1 MANLRLDKLT
11 HSRMIDV
18 DTFEVKHEVKW
29 NSVENNIE
37 IVEDR
42 DIQIDTDIKDE
53 QFLIN
58 VSAFAGRKPFSS
70 DTELAFVNTFIDE
83 AYVAVTSRWV
93 HLKDAPLSFFQKTK
107 KVNLMFARLV
117 ALCLRT
123 SAAISGK
130 KYELDKLYMRINL
143 EKKKVMNYFRNIK
156 YDPVPKEL
164 SILKRSLSELQPI
177 KRV

>member
-1 MANLRLDKLT
+1 MAEIKLSKLMK
-11 HSRMIDV
+11 SRPIDL
-18 DTFEVKHEVKW
+18 DTFGTKHFVYLKKDTTP
-29 NSVENNIE
+29 IPYKD
-37 IVEDR
+37 IVSPDKKN
-42 DIQIDTDIKDE
+42 DI
-53 QFLIN
+53 FLIH

-70 DTELAFVNTFIDE
+70 DNDLAFVNTFIDE
-83 AYVAVTSRWV
+83 AYVAVTSRWR
-93 HLKDAPLSFFQKTK
+93 HLKDAPLSFFQETE

-156 YDPVPKEL
+156 YTSVKKRTIPVQ
-164 SILKRSLSELQPI
+164 SLADLNS
-177 KRV
+177 